1 MEPYLEDAGDRLIVW
16 NGNAD
21 MRGAITPEYYETIRA
36 AIEQAAD
43 PRIRAV
49 VITSQGDFFCA
60 GGNLNAIIER
70 ANLPEEERRNRIED
84 LHDVI
89 RAIRNSPVP
98 VIAAVK
104 GGAAGAGVSIAMA
117 CDFLIAE
124 AGVKFT
130 AAYVK
135 AGLVPD
141 GGLTAHLA
149 RAMPRQLAMEMC
161 VLAQPVL
168 SERLHALGVVNI
180 VADNSDAVITQTQA
194 LVDRIAKGPRGAQG
208 TIRGMVSK
216 AYDQDEAAQL
226 DLERDAMAHA
236 FGTDEAQEGITAF
249 LEKRPPSF
257 S

>member
-1 MEPYLEDAGDRLIVW
+1 MSARLEDAGDRVIVW
-16 NGNAD
+16 NGNTEK
-21 MRGAITPEYYETIRA
+21 RGAITPEYYSCIRE
-36 AIEQAAD
+36 AIALAKEA
-43 PRIRAV
+43 RIRAV
-49 VITSQGDFFCA
+49 VITSEGDFFCA
-60 GGNLNAIIER
+60 GGDLNAIIER
-70 ANLPEEERRNRIED
+70 KILPEAERREKIED

-89 RAIRNSPVP
+89 RAIRSSPVP

-149 RAMPRQLAMEMC
+149 RALPRQLAMEMC
-161 VLAQPVL
+161 VLAQPV
-168 SERLHALGVVNI
+168 SSDRLHALGVVN
-180 VADNSDAVITQTQA
+180 VVSDGSQAVIAQANA
-194 LVDRIAKGPRGAQG
+194 LVDRIAKGPRQAQG
-208 TIRGMVSK
+208 TIRGMVAQ

-226 DLERDAMAHA
+226 DVERNAMAHA
-236 FGTDEAQEGITAF
+236 FGQPEAEEGISAF
-249 LEKRPPSF
+249 LAKRAPNF
-257 S
+257 G